1 MFLNKKYINF
11 LFKAEI
17 YKMKRKVVLAYSGGL
32 DTSVILKMI
41 QEKYDSDVVT
51 VTLDIG
57 QLDDLKE
64 INEKSINA
72 GSVSHYTIDAKKE
85 FVNDFIFPSI
95 KANGLYEGK
104 YPLGTAL
111 GRPLI
116 ASKLV
121 EVAKMEECYAVAHG
135 CTGKGNDQI
144 RLDVTIRALNPSLK
158 IIAPVREFNL
168 TRDQEI
174 DYAKS
179 HNIPI
184 SQKKSVYSIDQN
196 LWGRA
201 IEAGPLE
208 DPYIEPLDDVLEWC
222 TPIHNTPDKPEYLEL
237 TFLDGV
243 PVAVDGEAME
253 GIKLINYVNHLAG
266 SHGVGLIDHIENRL
280 VGIKSR
286 EVYEAPAAV
295 TIIEAHKDL
304 EKLVLT
310 SNQMGFKVS
319 VEQKWAWLIYTGL
332 WVDPLRKDL
341 DRFIDSTQKKVK
353 GKVKLKLF
361 KGHVKVVGRSSPYS
375 LYDSGLA
382 TYTSSS
388 TFDQNAAIGF
398 SELWGLSSRVA
409 YNVGPLSKNEV

>member
-1 MFLNKKYINF
+1 
-11 LFKAEI
+11 
-17 YKMKRKVVLAYSGGL
+17 MKQKVVLAYSGGL

-41 QEKYDSDVVT
+41 QEKYNSDVVT

-121 EVAKMEECYAVAHG
+121 EVAEKEECYAVAHG

-208 DPYIEPLDDVLEWC
+208 DPYVEPLDDVLEWC
-222 TPIHNTPDKPEYLEL
+222 TPINNTPDKPEYLEL

-243 PVAVDGEAME
+243 PIAVDGEIMDGVE
-253 GIKLINYVNHLAG
+253 IINYVNRLAG
-266 SHGVGLIDHIENRL
+266 SHGVGIIDHVENRL

-295 TIIEAHKDL
+295 TIIEAHNDL

-310 SNQMGFKVS
+310 SNQMGFKTM

-341 DRFIDSTQKKVK
+341 DCFINSTQKKVE

-388 TFDQNAAIGF
+388 TFDQKAATGF
-398 SELWGLSSRVA
+398 SDLWGLASRVA
-409 YNVGPLSKNEV
+409 YNVSSKSKKDV

>member
-1 MFLNKKYINF
+1 
-11 LFKAEI
+11 
-17 YKMKRKVVLAYSGGL
+17 MKRKVVLAYSGGL

-64 INEKSINA
+64 INEKSRKA
-72 GSVSHYTIDAKKE
+72 GSISHYTIDAKKE
-85 FVNDFIFPSI
+85 FVDDFIFPSI

-116 ASKLV
+116 AAKLV
-121 EVAKMEECYAVAHG
+121 EVAKKEGCYAVAHG

-144 RLDVTIRALNPSLK
+144 RLDVTIKALDSSLK
-158 IIAPVREFNL
+158 IIAPVRDFNL
-168 TRDQEI
+168 TRDQEV
-174 DYAKS
+174 DYAKL
-179 HNIPI
+179 HNISI
-184 SQKKSVYSIDQN
+184 SQKKSMYSIDQN

-208 DPYIEPLDDVLEWC
+208 DPYAEPLDDVLEWC
-222 TPIHNTPDKPEYLEL
+222 KPINDTPNEPKYLEL
-237 TFLDGV
+237 TFLEGV
-243 PVAVDGEAME
+243 PVAIDGKVMGGVE
-253 GIKLINYVNHLAG
+253 LINYVNHVAG
-266 SHGVGLIDHIENRL
+266 SHGVGVIDHIEDRL

-295 TIIEAHKDL
+295 TIIEAHNDL

-310 SNQMGFKVS
+310 RNQMEFKTLI
-319 VEQKWAWLIYTGL
+319 EQKWAWLIYNGL
-332 WVDPLRKDL
+332 WIDPLRKDL
-341 DRFIDSTQKKVK
+341 DCFIDSIQRKVE
-353 GKVKLKLF
+353 GKVKVKLF

-375 LYDSGLA
+375 LYDAGLA

-388 TFDQNAAIGF
+388 TFDQKAAIGF
-398 SELWGLSSRVA
+398 SDLWGLSSRVA
-409 YNVGPLSKNEV
+409 HNIGPKSEKDV